1 MERIRKGDEVI
12 VIAGRS
18 KGQRGHVL
26 SVLKDKR
33 LLVENVNMVKRHSR
47 PDPGR
52 NLPGGIVEKEAPIH
66 SSNVALYN
74 PATGKADRVGYKTLA
89 DDAIRRVLEG
99 ETSLQEV
106 SRVID
111 LTQRLL

>member
-1 MERIRKGDEVI
+1 MKRIRKGDEVI

-26 SVLKDKR
+26 RVLDEQR

-52 NLPGGIVEKEAPIH
+52 NVPGGIVEKEAPVH
-66 SSNVALYN
+66 VSNVQLFN
-74 PATGKADRVGYKTLA
+74 PVTSKGDRVGVKTLE
-89 DDAIRRVLEG
+89 DGRKVRIFKSTG
-99 ETSLQEV
+99 EAV
-106 SRVID
+106 DI
-111 LTQRLL
+111 